1 LATFLFVHGAF
12 HGGWC
17 FDLVRPLLEKEGH
30 TVLTPTLSG
39 VGERAHLAALGSINL
54 DTHIQDVVN
63 MIEWNDLTDIILA
76 GHSYGG
82 MVITG
87 VADQIP
93 ERIASLVYLDA
104 MTPNDGDTVFSL
116 LPALLEPFT
125 QFSAAHDGKLV
136 APFPAAG
143 FGVGEEFQAWV
154 DSKLTLHPICCFT
167 QAIRLTGKHKQV
179 KQRMMVY
186 NSRDIGIP
194 TPYPDDY
201 EALRGKDGC
210 HVYALAAGHDLMVD
224 GAADLATILLK
235 HV

>member
-1 LATFLFVHGAF
+1 MTTFLFVPGAF
-12 HGGWC
+12 HGGWS
-17 FDLVRPLLEKEGH
+17 FDLVRPLLEQAGH
-30 TVLTPTLSG
+30 SVLTPTLSG
-39 VGERAHLAALGSINL
+39 VGERAHLAALGTINL
-54 DTHIQDVVN
+54 DTHIQDIVN
-63 MIEWNDLTDIILA
+63 LIEWNDLKNIVLA

-116 LPALLEPFT
+116 LPVLLEPFT
-125 QFSAAHDGKLV
+125 QFSAVHGGTMV

-154 DSKLTLHPICCFT
+154 DSKLTRHPICCFT
-167 QAIRLTGKHKQV
+167 QAIRLTGAHRQV
-179 KQRMMVY
+179 TSRVMVY

-201 EALRGKDGC
+201 EAMRGTAGC
-210 HVYALAAGHDLMVD
+210 HVYSLSAGHDLMVD
-224 GAADLATILLK
+224 GASDLAEILLK